1 MGRKRISP
9 EERKRQQQ
17 EILQVRAAVV
27 LQFPNCFVPKGAPK
41 RPLKIGIVKD
51 LLAAGRE
58 AFPGLSVRLIKAF
71 LADYC
76 GGPNYHKAIVKG
88 AIRVDLNG
96 SFAGIVDAPSA
107 AFSHRRLTEIKARA
121 EARRK
126 RVATARM
133 SPLERKRA
141 DLERLERAQFAAE
154 RSDNFYYTSGRKAKD
169 DAEIMKLKAELDEIE
184 RASKAVAA

>member
-1 MGRKRISP
+1 MGRKRIAP
-9 EERKRQQQ
+9 EERKRQHQ
-17 EILQVRAAVV
+17 EILQVRTAVV
-27 LQFPNCFVPKGAPK
+27 LEFPNCFVPKGAPK
-41 RPLKIGIVKD
+41 RPLKIGIIKD

-76 GGPNYHKAIVKG
+76 GGPNYHKAMVPG

-96 SFAGIVDAPSA
+96 SFAGIVDGA
-107 AFSHRRLTEIKARA
+107 AVAFAQRRAAEIKAKG

-126 RVATARM
+126 QRSTAKM
-133 SPLERKRA
+133 SPIERKRA
-141 DLERLERAQFAAE
+141 DLDRLERAQFAAE

-169 DAEIMKLKAELDEIE
+169 DAEIMKLKAEVEQIE
-184 RASKAVAA
+184 RAGKQVAA